1 MCGIAAIIGFTD
13 KGKERFSR
21 IAQCAN
27 LLKHRGPDNQ
37 KYIIEPNFAMAHARL
52 SIIDLSEASNQPFT
66 THDGRFTI
74 VYNGEI
80 FNYKALKNE
89 LQQLG
94 HTFYTEGDVEV
105 LINLYK
111 AFGKDGLHKINGFF
125 AFVLYD
131 KQTQTF
137 FAARDRLGIK
147 PFYYYADENYFAC
160 SSELGTVKYITDCKA
175 INKTALYTYLQLT
188 YVPEKV
194 TIIQNIYKLE
204 PGEFLCIEK
213 NKITKEKYY
222 AVKLPAVYKEDK
234 NVHKTFYNLLDSAVE
249 ARLTADVP
257 VGCFLSGGI
266 DSSVITAIA
275 SQKNKSLQTFSI
287 GFKNNAYFDESVY
300 AEAVAKK
307 YNTQHQTFY
316 LSEHEAESEVENFL
330 NAIDEPFAD
339 SSAFN
344 VFVLSKKTR
353 QYVKVVLSG
362 DGADELFA
370 GYNKHRAEWMIRHQA
385 LKTSLLKSASLGAK
399 LFSAS
404 RNSKLSNITRQ
415 LERFADGA
423 KLAAPQRYWR
433 WACFYE
439 ESKAASLVS
448 LSPKEKA
455 DFNELKNA
463 YTSCINTDYNS
474 TLLADVNLVLP
485 GDMLTKVDRMSMAN
499 AIEVRNPFLDYR
511 LVEFAFL
518 LREENKIDANIQK
531 KIVKESCAHLLP
543 AEILNRKKH
552 GFETPVQQWLQ
563 GVLKSKVEEYC
574 LDKDFIE
581 QQNIFNYNALKN
593 VVKQALSTNA
603 GETTSVV
610 WSVLI
615 FNYWYKQNIL

>member
-13 KGKERFSR
+13 KGKERFNR
-21 IAQCAN
+21 IARCAD

-37 KYIIEPNFAMAHARL
+37 KHIIESNFAMAHARL

-66 THDGRFTI
+66 TQDNRFTI

-80 FNYKALKNE
+80 FNYKELKQQ
-89 LQQLG
+89 LQQSG

-111 AFGKDGLHKINGFF
+111 EFGKNCLHKINGFF

-137 FAARDRLGIK
+137 FAARDRIGVK

-160 SSELGTVKYITDCKA
+160 SSELKIVKYITGCNT
-175 INKTALYTYLQLT
+175 INKTALYAYLQLT
-188 YVPEKV
+188 YVPEKAS
-194 TIIQNIYKLE
+194 ILENIYKLE
-204 PGEFLCIEK
+204 SGESLFVEK

-222 AVKLPAVYKEDK
+222 SVKLPTEYKEEK
-234 NVHKTFYNLLDSAVE
+234 NVNKTFLNLLESAVE

-266 DSSVITAIA
+266 DSSVITALA
-275 SQKNKSLQTFSI
+275 SQKNKNLQTFSI
-287 GFKNNAYFDESVY
+287 GFKNNRYFDESVY
-300 AEAVAKK
+300 AEVVAKK

-316 LSEHEAESEVENFL
+316 LSEGEAENEIDNFL

-344 VFVLSKKTR
+344 VFVLSKKTK
-353 QYVKVVLSG
+353 QHVKVVLSG

-370 GYNKHRAEWMIRHQA
+370 GYNKHRAEWMIRNQI
-385 LKTSLLKSASLGAK
+385 LKTSLLKNASSVTKLLPASRSGKISNKIRQFERFANGAK
-399 LFSAS
+399 LS
-404 RNSKLSNITRQ
+404 
-415 LERFADGA
+415 
-423 KLAAPQRYWR
+423 PQERYWR
-433 WACFYE
+433 WASFYE
-439 ESKAASLVS
+439 ENKSAELINLSSKQQQEF
-448 LSPKEKA
+448 KG
-455 DFNELKNA
+455 LKNS
-463 YTSCINTDYNS
+463 YTSLISNDYNS
-474 TLLADVNLVLP
+474 ILLADVNLVLP
-485 GDMLTKVDRMSMAN
+485 SDMLTKVDRMSMAN
-499 AIEVRNPFLDYR
+499 ALEVRNPFLDYR
-511 LVEFAFL
+511 MVEFAFSL
-518 LREENKIDANIQK
+518 QVENKIDANIQK

-543 AEILNRKKH
+543 TEILNRKKH

-574 LDKDFIE
+574 LDKNFIE
-581 QQNIFNYNALKN
+581 QQNIFNYPALKQ
-593 VVKQALSTNA
+593 VIEQALSTNA
-603 GETTSVV
+603 GDATSVV
-610 WSVLI
+610 WSILI